1 MTSLSSTS
9 VGDLWADGHRLPAGD
24 ALHLPDGTSYRVRLD
39 PSVPAGFRLGAR
51 ITGSAEEVAYVDGL
65 VEVRLDGGGVL
76 WGGEGDH
83 GSQGFAA
90 RLTVGGALVWAL
102 FLEES
107 NPFTRVV
114 VEGREAVFRS
124 TSGVVVRLGVE
135 DPGSDRA
142 DAAG

>member
-9 VGDLWADGHRLPAGD
+9 VGELWADGHRLPAGD
-24 ALHLPDGTSYRVRLD
+24 ALHLPDGRSYRVGLD
-39 PSVPAGFRLGAR
+39 PSVPAGFRLLER
-51 ITGSAEEVAYVDGL
+51 VPVSAEEVAYIDGL
-65 VEVRLDGGGVL
+65 VEVRLEDGGVL

-90 RLTVGGALVWAL
+90 RLTASGALVWAL

-107 NPFTRVV
+107 NPFTRVA
-114 VEGREAVFRS
+114 VEGPQAVFRS

-135 DPGSDRA
+135 GPGPA
-142 DAAG
+142 